1 MHSFFNSRSNLFYC
15 LLFHTDILCCYSL
28 YRVNTLTKSWPTLM
42 HLENESVPPL
52 YFLPA
57 NFLHFFATLSASR
70 AGDFVNFYDDAIF
83 KHDKKVTSYNK
94 Y

>member
-15 LLFHTDILCCYSL
+15 LLFHTDILCC
-28 YRVNTLTKSWPTLM
+28 WPTLM

-57 NFLHFFATLSASR
+57 NFLHFFATLPASR
-70 AGDFVNFYDDAIF
+70 AGDFVNFYADAIF
-83 KHDKKVTSYNK
+83 KHYKKVTSFNK

>member
-1 MHSFFNSRSNLFYC
+1 
-15 LLFHTDILCCYSL
+15 
-28 YRVNTLTKSWPTLM
+28 M

-57 NFLHFFATLSASR
+57 NFLHFFATLPASR
-70 AGDFVNFYDDAIF
+70 AGDFVNFYADAIF
-83 KHDKKVTSYNK
+83 KHYKKVTSFNK